1 MQPKRMND
9 NKIYAQ
15 IFIIIV
21 ALSGLSL
28 GTVHAKTTLSFEQWK
43 ARQERID
50 QSLMQAQP
58 SPTVQTS
65 RSHGLLSTNTS
76 AQVPNDSRA
85 SSQSSTT
92 QQHSQSS
99 QQPRPQQLG
108 TQVSININQATAQE
122 ITAKLDS
129 IGPKK
134 ARAIIQY
141 RQQHGDF
148 KRIDDLLEVKGIG
161 EKILAKNR
169 DRIRL
174 KP

>member
-21 ALSGLSL
+21 VLSGLSM
-28 GTVHAKTTLSFEQWK
+28 GMVHAKTTLSFEQWK

-65 RSHGLLSTNTS
+65 RQHALLNTNPS
-76 AQVPNDSRA
+76 AQASNDSRA

-92 QQHSQSS
+92 QQ
-99 QQPRPQQLG
+99 QQPRSQQLG

-161 EKILAKNR
+161 EKTLAKNR